1 MADFKHAE
9 RRLSINISFN
19 GLNGHIC
26 NLHLRLIINIVLLP
40 MANLGSP
47 ISHLLTDRS
56 TSPVV
61 TEQNVR
67 IHENGDG
74 PWPS

>member
-1 MADFKHAE
+1 MADFKRAE

-26 NLHLRLIINIVLLP
+26 NLRLRLIIDIVLLP

-56 TSPVV
+56 TGPVA

>member
-1 MADFKHAE
+1 MVADFKHAE
-9 RRLSINISFN
+9 QQLSINISFN

-26 NLHLRLIINIVLLP
+26 NLHLRLIIDIILLP

-47 ISHLLTDRS
+47 ISHPLTNRS
-56 TSPVV
+56 TGPVA

-67 IHENGDG
+67 IHENGDR
-74 PWPS
+74 P